1 MNFIKKSIFI
11 LLFVIGWNINA
22 QSWID
27 GKCKLIT
34 NTKLTG
40 FKDAKDENRLKLVI
54 NQEQKLM
61 ADDQDVSFL
70 DDVQRKEYFYNFIM
84 NPDEQDDLAQ
94 IPGKAV
100 VRVESYGYLEAKKQ
114 LISQLRDVY
123 YIIWTDAAVE
133 KYDEEYV
140 NLDCKKREKIQKK
153 YPYQVIESV
162 DQKEKRD
169 KNKPPT
175 PMSTPSFEGDVKDN

>member
-1 MNFIKKSIFI
+1 MKI
-11 LLFVIGWNINA
+11 LLILLLMIGLNVNA

-27 GKCKLIT
+27 GKCKL
-34 NTKLTG
+34 NANVKLSD

-54 NQEQKLM
+54 NQEEKLI

-94 IPGKAV
+94 KPGKAII
-100 VRVESYGYLEAKKQ
+100 RVESYGYPEAKKQ

-123 YIIWTDAAVE
+123 YIIWTDAANE
-133 KYDEEYV
+133 KFDKEYI
-140 NLDCKKREKIQKK
+140 NLNCKKREKIQKK
-153 YPYQVIESV
+153 YPYQVLESLG
-162 DQKEKRD
+162 QKEKRD

-175 PMSTPSFEGDVKDN
+175 PMTTPSFEGDVIDN

>member
-1 MNFIKKSIFI
+1 MKI
-11 LLFVIGWNINA
+11 LLILFLMIGINVNA

-27 GKCKLIT
+27 GKCTLNT
-34 NTKLTG
+34 NVKLTD

-54 NQEQKLM
+54 NQEKKLIS
-61 ADDQDVSFL
+61 DDQDVSFL

-84 NPDEQDDLAQ
+84 NPDEKDDLAQ
-94 IPGKAV
+94 KPSKAFI
-100 VRVESYGYLEAKKQ
+100 RVESYGYPEAKKQ

-123 YIIWTDAAVE
+123 FIIWTDAAKE
-133 KYDEEYV
+133 RYDEEYI

-162 DQKEKRD
+162 DQEEKRD

-175 PMSTPSFEGDVKDN
+175 PMTAPSFEGDVKDN